1 MVENLRD
8 NTAVNE
14 LRTIMVVVGNQF
26 KERMY
31 REVNHVL
38 EVLEDIDVEVQEG
51 MSNRTGDAFKD
62 NEARKYAYRLKT
74 DLLKDALKDLDG
86 IKRDLIT
93 RTSMLVGEEYATKD
107 DVPIGGLIGMT
118 TDKNFEQT
126 DLSIKFVQPPVAEQE
141 TKTTA

>member
-1 MVENLRD
+1 LVENLRD

-51 MSNRTGDAFKD
+51 MSNRVGDAFKD

-93 RTSMLVGEEYATKD
+93 RTSMLVGEEYATHD

-126 DLSIKFVQPPVAEQE
+126 DLAIRFVNPPEAEIK
-141 TKTTA
+141 T